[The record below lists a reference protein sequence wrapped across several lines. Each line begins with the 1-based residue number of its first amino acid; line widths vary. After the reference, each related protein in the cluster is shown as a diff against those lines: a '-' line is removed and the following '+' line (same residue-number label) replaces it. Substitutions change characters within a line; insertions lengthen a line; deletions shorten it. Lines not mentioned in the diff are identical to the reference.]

1 MDLLASIGEWAGWVL
16 WALLLVVASL
26 FVYLGLGGNF
36 ILLGLALVYA
46 LVTGFSTLGWPILLV
61 LAGIAVLAEVLEFFI
76 GTFFAAGKG
85 ATRSGIIGA
94 FLGGLAGAALG
105 NTVVPVIGAVLGAF
119 LGAFLGAVAGEYRH
133 QKQLEP
139 SLKIGAWSFLGRLV
153 AIGVKHLCG
162 IVMVFLILQRTVPR
176 G

>member
-1 MDLLASIGEWAGWVL
+1 MDLLVSIGEWTGWVL

-36 ILLGLALVYA
+36 IILGLALVYA
-46 LVTGFSTLGWPILLV
+46 LVTGFSTLGWTLLLI
-61 LAGIAVLAEVLEFFI
+61 LAGIAVVGEVLEFFI
-76 GTFFAAGKG
+76 GTFFAAGRG
-85 ATRSGIIGA
+85 ATRSGIVGA
-94 FLGGLAGAALG
+94 FVGGLAGAALG
-105 NTVVPVIGAVLGAF
+105 NSAVPVIGAVLGAF

-133 QKQLEP
+133 QKKLDS
-139 SLKIGAWSFLGRLV
+139 SLRIGAWSFLGRLV

-162 IVMVFLILQRTVPR
+162 MVMVFLILQRTVPR